1 MDYIYCIIVFYYYMF
16 IVLNA
21 FCIFLVIC
29 LLLKRLYTLGFI
41 ASTGVFSLVKIHENF
56 VKKARNSVILLP
68 LGSSLFRFA
77 VVRCK
82 CCAIFPPV
90 QR

>member
-1 MDYIYCIIVFYYYMF
+1 MDYIYCIIVFYYCMF

-21 FCIFLVIC
+21 LCIFLVIC
-29 LLLKRLYTLGFI
+29 LLLKRLYTRISSFHWH
-41 ASTGVFSLVKIHENF
+41 FFLVKIHENF
-56 VKKARNSVILLP
+56 VKKPRNSVILLP

-77 VVRCK
+77 VIGCK
-82 CCAIFPPV
+82 CCVIFPPV